1 MTPLLCRLCM
11 FLGFIWGPICF
22 QTLVMLTYLRKIF
35 CLLMVTDIWKKNCH
49 QHGLNN
55 IFQNSAIE
63 LTVDLQSM
71 NYGFKFYIYLILQ
84 ILMNTIILKKVL
96 TFLNAV
102 QACHLLQTLINYMYI
117 CPISLSNW
125 PKGKQVTYEINT
137 CTYGCRRIWAW
148 HHQ

>member
-1 MTPLLCRLCM
+1 MPSLHV
-11 FLGFIWGPICF
+11 LGF
-22 QTLVMLTYLRKIF
+22 YLGSHLFSNISYVNIF
-35 CLLMVTDIWKKNCH
+35 EKNLLFANGNRYLKKKNCH

-63 LTVDLQSM
+63 PTVDLQSM

-96 TFLNAV
+96 TFINAV

-137 CTYGCRRIWAW
+137 CTYGCRRIWA
-148 HHQ
+148 